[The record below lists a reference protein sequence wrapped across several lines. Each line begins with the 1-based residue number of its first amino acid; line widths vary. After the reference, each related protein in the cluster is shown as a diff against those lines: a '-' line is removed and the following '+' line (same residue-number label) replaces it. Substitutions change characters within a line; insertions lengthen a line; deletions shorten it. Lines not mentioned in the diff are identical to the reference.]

1 MVGVVRGWGRA
12 VIALAV
18 LVVAACDGA
27 ATSPNAAPGGS
38 ADPPMV
44 ELTLMARDI
53 AYQPDL
59 LSIRTGTKLVIA
71 FENADPGVP
80 HGLVL
85 YADPAG
91 TIKLAEAPVLVG
103 PDRKRFE
110 IAPLVA
116 GRYRLSCV
124 VHPNMAADLV
134 VTPG

>member
-1 MVGVVRGWGRA
+1 MRGCGPA

-18 LVVAACDGA
+18 LVVAACGGA
-27 ATSPNAAPGGS
+27 TPSPASAPGAN
-38 ADPPMV
+38 ADPPTV
-44 ELTLMARDI
+44 ELTLRARGI
-53 AYQPDL
+53 AYQPGV
-59 LSIRTGTKLVIA
+59 LSVETGTKLVIA
-71 FENADPGVP
+71 FDNADPGVP